1 MRKKVEKV
9 VVSGS
14 VGFLGGHVVK
24 YFLNQSLQVI
34 ALFHKELVENNF
46 QTEKRNIQKS
56 ELLSRIPQNIQE
68 NLTIFDGDITNKD
81 DMEALFHDNQ
91 PDAMVHSAAILI
103 APKESDELACK
114 RFSEVNEGRVL
125 ADSVA
130 EYQRIK
136 NNFYCMLISTIFV
149 FDLTAEEINEET
161 PHKPNANNLYAKSK
175 EAAEQYWKSKILNLA
190 VLYPPQIYGPYQFT
204 PAIMPKILRKL
215 LFDSGV
221 ILDLNG
227 AINPINIKN
236 IIKLIYA
243 LCISAEAGC
252 FCVNGDGAISLQDIG
267 RSLQQS
273 SINFLITREK
283 TPFIAFNPFT
293 ESASSKAL
301 KINDSRLMQFFNSKF
316 PAENP
321 HEPISFE
328 HTATE
333 MTVAMFAHA

>member
-1 MRKKVEKV
+1 MRKVL
-9 VVSGS
+9 VSGS
-14 VGFLGGHVVK
+14 GGFLGGHVVE

-34 ALFHKELVENNF
+34 ALFHKELAENNF

-56 ELLSRIPQNIQE
+56 ELLSRIPQNTQE
-68 NLTIFDGDITNKD
+68 NLTILDGDITNGN

-91 PDAMVHSAAILI
+91 PDAMVHAAAILI

-114 RFSEVNEGRVL
+114 RFYEVNEGRVL
-125 ADSVA
+125 ADLIA

-136 NNFYCMLISTIFV
+136 NNFYCMLISTIFA

-161 PHKPNANNLYAKSK
+161 LHKPNANNLYAKSK

-227 AINPINIKN
+227 AINPIHIKN
-236 IIKLIYA
+236 IVKLIYA

-252 FCVNGDGAISLQDIG
+252 FCVNGDGAMSLQDIG
-267 RSLQQS
+267 RSLLKL
-273 SINFLITREK
+273 SINFLMTHGK
-283 TPFIAFNPFT
+283 TPFIAFNPFV
-293 ESASSKAL
+293 ESASSKVL
-301 KINDSRLMQFFNSKF
+301 KINDSRLLQFFNSKF
-316 PAENP
+316 LAENP
-321 HEPISFE
+321 HESISFE
-328 HTATE
+328 DTARE
-333 MTVAMFAHA
+333 MVVAMSAHAEVKL